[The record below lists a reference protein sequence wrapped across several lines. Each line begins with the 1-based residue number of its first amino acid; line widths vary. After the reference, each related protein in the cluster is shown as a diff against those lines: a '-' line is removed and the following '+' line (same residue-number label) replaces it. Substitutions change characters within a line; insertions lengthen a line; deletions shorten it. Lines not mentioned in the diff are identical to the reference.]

1 MNSFAKAHKVRSVS
15 LGADVSL
22 SYISFAG
29 AQTYIAPNSSDSSS
43 QGLSVFLAS
52 ASTLFLL
59 LSVVRIWKLRSNSI
73 KVVSNHQNLVK
84 IILSLLYLAV
94 NLLCLLHVLIGAQN
108 PRNISTVTASI
119 SLIAACSLCLLSF
132 LEHTRSICP
141 STLIIL
147 YLLSSSVGHIIQ
159 LSIPA
164 YQSQNVEIQGFRLAQ
179 VCLELAFLITECRSK
194 SSFLKPQYQDL
205 SPEET
210 ASVLGR
216 TFFSWINPVLVKGNG
231 KILNHAD
238 LPAVDGKLSSE
249 SLRKNILLAWDRRVR
264 PESRSTLPLV
274 LLRCLSTPFMA
285 AILPRLSL
293 IVFRYSQTV
302 LISLTIRFVRRPGDD
317 RGDGYW
323 LVLAALTVYLGLAIS
338 TAVYQHRL
346 NRLKVIIRGSLIGL
360 IYHRSLEVESGKHED
375 GNAVTLLNTDVES
388 IDSAGAMFHETWAQ
402 FLEVLIGT
410 ALLARQIGWLSPVP
424 LFIIFLCSRMSR
436 YVAKHLQ
443 SRQKAWNIAT
453 QRRLAMITSML
464 SSTKSMKMLGL
475 TESMKSK
482 ITALRNEE
490 IQTSKKLRWMMV
502 AYNAS
507 ANALGIFAPVV
518 TLVLSAI
525 LVMNKYGRGLD
536 TETVFTTT
544 ALLAMVTHPANMVMT
559 IIPRAVASM
568 ANFERIQSYL
578 LESSRNDQ
586 RLPLPSATDRPVS
599 SVSSDHARLPAVLLE
614 NVTIQPNSK
623 SNPIL
628 QGINLK
634 IERGALVMC
643 AGRVGTGKTTLAKAV
658 LGEFRQSSG
667 RVSISTKRVAL
678 CSQVPWLPSGSIK
691 EVIRDSST
699 FLDENIQWYE
709 TVIDVCGLRMD
720 IENLPDGDSTQI
732 GSRGLNLSGGQRQR
746 LALAR
751 AIYARCDV
759 VVLDDPFSALDG
771 KTEGHVVESLLGPQ
785 GILKKMGTTVFMV
798 TNSSQYFHLADEV
811 IVLGDS
817 TIQTR
822 GTWEELKGDLNQIA
836 KIQMTEAETRQDIPS
851 DRDMVKLKAQVRSTE
866 DAAEDLTRKTGDFAL
881 YDYYF
886 KSVGMSNVVLLMC
899 FAALYSFFLTFS
911 QFWLKWWTES
921 RLNQTWFYMG
931 GYLIIAFIAWLATSC
946 QAWATDI
953 VITTKSG
960 AVLHDRLLSAIIGAP
975 LSYFSE
981 TDIGVILNRFGQDI
995 QLVDKQLPSALQSI
1009 FVQVFKL
1016 SMQAALLFS
1025 LQKIL
1030 ILTLPLCSAIVY
1042 VVQRLYLRTSR
1053 QLRFIELESRSAVYS
1068 SFLETVEGTATIR
1081 AFGWQ
1086 REFEQE
1092 NVRRM
1097 DESQKPFY
1105 ILLCLQR
1112 WLNIVLDLI
1121 IAGIATCIIGL
1132 AVYLRGTTTGAE
1144 VGVALNL
1151 ILVANSTLLKLVENW
1166 TSLEISL
1173 GAISRLRST
1182 VSETPQEDKLWETSV
1197 PPASWPSSGLIEV
1210 ENVTVSYNSNAVA
1223 LRCISMKIPAGQKL
1237 LICGRTGSGKSTIL
1251 LTLLHLLDCQNGSI
1265 KIDGIDIS
1273 QVPRS
1278 ILRQQCF
1285 ITVPQDPFVFVDASL
1300 RFNIDASETLSDDI
1314 IIATLEKTHLWGH
1327 FSIHCKDQQDRDS
1340 PLHDVNDTYIKNLN
1354 PLDLQLSAFPILSS
1368 GQMQLLSLAR
1378 AILRTQLETTYSD
1391 QISPST
1397 SSAQPKRILLL
1408 DEATSSLDPE
1418 TDSIMQ
1424 DVIRKEFTERGHTV
1438 IAISHRLSVPSPGSS
1453 NAMAWIKE
1461 GRIERMGSLED
1472 VMSSNNLGLE
1482 D

>member
-1 MNSFAKAHKVRSVS
+1 MQ
-15 LGADVSL
+15 SL
-22 SYISFAG
+22 SLVLPQPFQISF
-29 AQTYIAPNSSDSSS
+29 
-43 QGLSVFLAS
+43 
-52 ASTLFLL
+52 
-59 LSVVRIWKLRSNSI
+59 
-73 KVVSNHQNLVK
+73 
-84 IILSLLYLAV
+84 
-94 NLLCLLHVLIGAQN
+94 
-108 PRNISTVTASI
+108 
-119 SLIAACSLCLLSF
+119 
-132 LEHTRSICP
+132 P
-141 STLIIL
+141 S
-147 YLLSSSVGHIIQ
+147 
-159 LSIPA
+159 
-164 YQSQNVEIQGFRLAQ
+164 YQQQNVEIQSFQIAR
-179 VCLELAFLITECRSK
+179 VCVELAFLVTECRSK
-194 SSFLKPQYQDL
+194 RPFLKSQYQHL

-210 ASVLGR
+210 SSVLSR

-231 KILNHAD
+231 KVLNHAN

-249 SLRKNILLAWDRRVR
+249 ALRRNIFLAWDQRAK

-274 LLRCLSTPFMA
+274 LLRCLSMPFMA

-293 IVFRYSQTV
+293 IMFRYSQTV
-302 LISLTIRFVRRPGDD
+302 LIGLTIRFVKNADGDQ
-317 RGDGYW
+317 GDGYW
-323 LVLAALTVYLGLAIS
+323 LVLGALAVYLGLAIS
-338 TAVYQHRL
+338 TTVYQHRL
-346 NRLKVIIRGSLIGL
+346 NRLKVIIRGSLVGL

-375 GNAVTLLNTDVES
+375 GNAVTLLNTDVEN
-388 IDSAGAMFHETWAQ
+388 IDSVGQMFHETWAQ
-402 FLEVLIGT
+402 FLEVLVGT

-424 LFIIFLCSRMSR
+424 LFVIFLCSRMSR

-443 SRQKAWNIAT
+443 SRQKAWNVAT

-464 SSTKSMKMLGL
+464 SSAKSMKMLGL
-475 TESMKSK
+475 TEAMKLK

-490 IQTSKKLRWMMV
+490 IQISKNLRWMMV

-568 ANFERIQSYL
+568 ANFERIQTYL

-586 RLPLPSATDRPVS
+586 RVPLPGASDSPAILVS
-599 SVSSDHARLPAVLLE
+599 NNHPRLPAVLLE
-614 NVTIQPNSK
+614 NVTIQPNPK
-623 SNPIL
+623 SHPIL

-634 IERGALVMC
+634 IERGSLIMC
-643 AGRVGTGKTTLAKAV
+643 AGRVGTGKTTLAKAI
-658 LGEFRQSSG
+658 LGEFCSSSG
-667 RVSISTKRVAL
+667 TVSISTNRVGL

-691 EVIRDSST
+691 DVIRGSSPV
-699 FLDENIQWYE
+699 DNENTQWYE
-709 TVIDVCGLRMD
+709 TVIDACGLRTD
-720 IENLPDGDSTQI
+720 IANLAEGDSTQI
-732 GSRGLNLSGGQRQR
+732 GSRGLNVSGGQRQR

-751 AIYARCDV
+751 AIYARCDII
-759 VVLDDPFSALDG
+759 VLDDPFSALDG
-771 KTEGHVVESLLGPQ
+771 KTEKHVVGNLLGPQ
-785 GILKKMGTTVFMV
+785 GILKKMGATVFLV
-798 TNSSQYFHLADEV
+798 TNSADE
-811 IVLGDS
+811 IIILGDS

-822 GTWEELKGDLNQIA
+822 GTWDELKGALNQIA
-836 KIQMTEAETRQDIPS
+836 KFQMTEAEARQDVPS
-851 DRDMVKLKAQVRSTE
+851 DKYIAKLRVQVSSTE

-881 YDYYF
+881 YGYYF
-886 KSVGMSNVVLLMC
+886 KSFGVSNVVLLMC

-921 RLNQTWFYMG
+921 RLDQTWFYMG
-931 GYLIIAFIAWLATSC
+931 GYLVIALIAWLATSC

-953 VITTKSG
+953 VIATKSG
-960 AVLHDRLLSAIIGAP
+960 AVLHNRLLTAIIGAP
-975 LSYFSE
+975 LLYFSE
-981 TDIGVILNRFGQDI
+981 TDIGVMLNRFGQDI

-1016 SMQAALLFS
+1016 SVQAALLFS

-1030 ILTLPLCSAIVY
+1030 ILTLPFCSVIVY

-1086 REFEQE
+1086 HEFEQE

-1121 IAGIATCIIGL
+1121 IAGIATCVIGI
-1132 AVYLRGTTTGAE
+1132 AVHLRGTTTGAE

-1182 VSETPQEDKLWETSV
+1182 VSETPQEDKLWEILV
-1197 PPASWPSSGLIEV
+1197 PPASWPSAGSVEV
-1210 ENVTVSYNSNAVA
+1210 ENVTVSYKN
-1223 LRCISMKIPAGQKL
+1223 ISMEIPAGQKL

-1273 QVPRS
+1273 QIPRS

-1300 RFNIDASETLSDDI
+1300 RFNIDASETLSDDVI
-1314 IIATLEKTHLWGH
+1314 VAALEKTHLWGH
-1327 FSIHCKDQQDRDS
+1327 FSLHVKDHQDLSLRDVENS
-1340 PLHDVNDTYIKNLN
+1340 TTNFLN
-1354 PLDLQLSAFPILSS
+1354 PLDLQLSAFPVLST

-1378 AILRTQLETTYSD
+1378 AILRTQPQMYSD
-1391 QISPST
+1391 QTSSST
-1397 SSAQPKRILLL
+1397 SSTQPKRILLL

-1424 DVIRKEFTERGHTV
+1424 DVIREEFTEQGHTV
-1438 IAISHRLSVPSPGSS
+1438 IAISHRLSAPSPGCLDTVV
-1453 NAMAWIKE
+1453 WIRE
-1461 GRIERMGSLED
+1461 DRVERMGSVEEVRL
-1472 VMSSNNLGLE
+1472 SNSQNLKN
-1482 D
+1482 